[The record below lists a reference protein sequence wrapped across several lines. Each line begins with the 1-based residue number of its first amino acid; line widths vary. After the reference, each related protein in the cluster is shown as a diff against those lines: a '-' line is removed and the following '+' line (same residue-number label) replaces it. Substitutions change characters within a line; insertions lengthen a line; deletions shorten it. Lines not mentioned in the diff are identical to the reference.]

1 MIVRQSR
8 SFESGFTSI
17 TQQHGQH
24 DEMLL
29 DFGILKLSSGERE
42 TFASGRELEPDVKI
56 WPERQQ
62 DHSMSHETSQA
73 R

>member
-17 TQQHGQH
+17 TQQH

-29 DFGILKLSSGERE
+29 DFGILKLSSGERK

-62 DHSMSHETSQA
+62 DHSMSHETGQA